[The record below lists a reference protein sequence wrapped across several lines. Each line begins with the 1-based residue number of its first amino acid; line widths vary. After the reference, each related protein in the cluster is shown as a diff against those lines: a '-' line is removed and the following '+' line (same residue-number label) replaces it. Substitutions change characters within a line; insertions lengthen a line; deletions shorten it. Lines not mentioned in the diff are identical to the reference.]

1 MKPLNLREFAEALA
15 LGDNREFAQEILDN
29 LDFLETYPK
38 DQIDDDL
45 LHYTSKCGD
54 CTSVDPLKQIEW
66 LGDRSNLLGE
76 IKDILD
82 KNKLEGDPDDV
93 VRDLAENDLALRG
106 LLGLDPDGDIFE
118 AVSQLVENQAKPM
131 GYDL

>member
-76 IKDILD
+76 ILD
-82 KNKLEGDPDDV
+82 TLNTNKLDGDPDDV
-93 VRDLAENDLALRG
+93 VRGLAELSLALRNV
-106 LLGLDPDGDIFE
+106 LGLDATGDIFE
-118 AVSQLVENQAKPM
+118 TVSQLIENQAKPM
-131 GYDL
+131 EYDL